1 MPARHDLII
10 GAASFALALAV
21 TSTAAAQTGAP
32 ATTTAPPAP
41 NCEKPGEP
49 PAIASTEMGRS
60 AVETKRKDWFKAMRS
75 YVDCLKAFIVEE
87 QAAAAPHIRA
97 ANAAVEELNK
107 SVKLFND
114 QAEDA
119 KP

>member
-49 PAIASTEMGRS
+49 PPVATTESGRS
-60 AVETKRKDWFKAMRS
+60 AAEAKRNNWFKGMRS
-75 YVDCLKAFIVEE
+75 YVDCLKAFISEE
-87 QAAAAPHIRA
+87 QAAAATHVKA
-97 ANAAVEELNK
+97 ASAAAEELNK
-107 SVKLFND
+107 SAKAFND
-114 QAEDA
+114 YAEA
-119 KP
+119 TKQ